1 MNNHLRIHQRHAYIS
16 ETAEETEDR
25 NQRDLLAAQQGY
37 LYRRYNRNRVS
48 ETTEEA
54 EIRRNHNFLAASLT
68 NSDCQFLRQQFQ
80 SVTLHQFLKQGKRHS
95 DRELFNRKELK
106 KGFLRYKQAI
116 LNFNEGLQYKA
127 LVRFNKACAKW
138 LATHQHHTS
147 TERRN
152 AFKRLHNKRINYI
165 WTNWQGTE
173 IPDEVVDQWLLDY
186 RNYSY

>member
-1 MNNHLRIHQRHAYIS
+1 MNNQRHFIHQRHAYIS

-37 LYRRYNRNRVS
+37 LYRRYIGINRVS

-54 EIRRNHNFLAASLT
+54 ESRRNHNFLAASLT
-68 NSDCQFLRQQFQ
+68 NSDRQFQ
-80 SVTLHQFLKQGKRHS
+80 LQQVQSITLHKFLKQRAS
-95 DRELFNRKELK
+95 DRDLFNRKELR

-138 LATHQHHTS
+138 LATHRNHTS
-147 TERRN
+147 SERRN
-152 AFKRLHNKRINYI
+152 AFKRLHNKRIYYI